1 MFTQNDVN
9 FISTHI
15 MRSKQ
20 MNTLEW
26 LLWEK
31 EKTWRKILQYNEQMN
46 E

>member
-15 MRSKQ
+15 MRSKK
-20 MNTLEW
+20 MNTIEW

-31 EKTWRKILQYNEQMN
+31 EKTWRKI
-46 E
+46 

>member
-9 FISTHI
+9 FISI
-15 MRSKQ
+15 DIIRSKK

-31 EKTWRKILQYNEQMN
+31 EKKWRKILQYNEQVN